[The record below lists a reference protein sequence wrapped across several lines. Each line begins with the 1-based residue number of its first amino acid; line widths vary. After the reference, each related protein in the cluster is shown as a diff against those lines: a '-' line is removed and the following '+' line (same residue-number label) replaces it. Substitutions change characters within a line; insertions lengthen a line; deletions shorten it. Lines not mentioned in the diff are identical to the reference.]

1 MSDDVLLIE
10 KQGQIALVTLNRPD
24 RLNAFNPQLCKA
36 MRDNVG
42 RINDDDDIRIVILK
56 GAGRG
61 FCAGADISGDPAD
74 PASFHLDIEYKPF
87 LSGIEHSDKI
97 WIAQVHGAAA
107 GVGAAVAMNCDLV
120 VMAEDA
126 YIYMAFAAIGLVP
139 DGGNTQLLLQHMGY
153 HRALEAVLEGRKLP
167 AAECLAY
174 GIANK
179 VVAQEQLE
187 SATHEWAQKLLATAP
202 LAMAGCKRLLRSVG
216 SMSFG
221 DAITREGIEQTPLIK
236 SQDFKEGVN
245 AFMEKRTPNWNGK

>member
-1 MSDDVLLIE
+1 MADVLAIE
-10 KQGQIALVTLNRPD
+10 TNGEIATVTLNRPE
-24 RLNAFNPQLCKA
+24 RLNAFNPQLCQA
-36 MRDNVG
+36 MRDAVG
-42 RINDDDDIRIVILK
+42 RLNDRDDIRIVILS

-61 FCAGADISGDPAD
+61 FCAGADISGEPAD

-87 LSGIEHSDKI
+87 LTGIEHSDKI

-120 VMAEDA
+120 VMAQDA

-153 HRALEAVLEGRKLP
+153 HRALETVLEGKKLS
-167 AAECLAY
+167 AEQCLQY

-179 VVAQEQLE
+179 VVDAQALQSTTRDWAEQ
-187 SATHEWAQKLLATAP
+187 LLATAP

-216 SMSFG
+216 RISFG
-221 DAITREGIEQTPLIK
+221 DAITREGIEQTPLLK
-236 SQDFKEGVN
+236 SGDFKEGVS
-245 AFMEKRTPNWNGK
+245 AFMEKREPNWRGS